1 MKRIYYLVTFM
12 LVLFISCTNCTKE
25 VDTTEHLYLCNALE
39 ENVTLTLFE
48 GGEIF
53 EYVVRPNDTIFLNT
67 IYSGYVSGLKGIHFP
82 PDTDRQEYL
91 FSFDSATVAY
101 NSLLYRFSNDYKV
114 YSDSNNTSIL
124 PIALAYPIQI
134 NSVGDYSYYI
144 YNEKYFEEID
154 REMKN
159 LPF

>member
-1 MKRIYYLVTFM
+1 MKRIYYLVTFV
-12 LVLFISCTNCTKE
+12 LVLFISCTKE

-39 ENVTLTLFE
+39 KNITLTLFKGE
-48 GGEIF
+48 EIF

-67 IYSGYVSGLKGIHFP
+67 IHSGYVSGSKGIHFP

-91 FSFDSATVAY
+91 FSFDSATVAH

-144 YNEKYFEEID
+144 YNENYFEEID

>member
-12 LVLFISCTNCTKE
+12 LVLFISCTKE

-39 ENVTLTLFE
+39 KNITLTLFKGE
-48 GGEIF
+48 EIF
-53 EYVVRPNDTIFLNT
+53 EYEIRPNDTIFLNT
-67 IYSGYVSGLKGIHFP
+67 IHSGYVSGLKGVHFP
-82 PDTDRQEYL
+82 PDTDREEYL

-124 PIALAYPIQI
+124 PIALAYPIQS

>member
-91 FSFDSATVAY
+91 FSFDSAKIVTY
-101 NSLLYRFSNDYKV
+101 L
-114 YSDSNNTSIL
+114 
-124 PIALAYPIQI
+124 QI
-134 NSVGDYSYYI
+134 CH
-144 YNEKYFEEID
+144 
-154 REMKN
+154 
-159 LPF
+159 

>member
-12 LVLFISCTNCTKE
+12 LVLFISCTKE